1 MDKYTALIEVFN
13 IFEKKFTDEYP
24 DGYLALEF
32 TSARPQSE
40 GMEVAIVYKDHTGLE
55 KTIISFGIVENM

>member
-13 IFEKKFTDEYP
+13 IFEKKFASEYP

-32 TSARPQSE
+32 ASARPQSE
-40 GMEVAIVYKDHTGLE
+40 GMEVAIVYITQDDKQD
-55 KTIISFGIVENM
+55 IINFGVVEQGK